1 MLFNN
6 CSEAMSEVIRKT
18 PVGKIIS
25 NIPIPASQRT
35 GSKGFQFPLTG
46 GTRDILYKM
55 NVGDFIKVK
64 TEHAHRYGVGS
75 SSYGDGWIVVKRKV
89 SEDYFGVWKVERE
102 GYVGARLRQFKD
114 QGRLDSYRDFI
125 DELY

>member
-6 CSEAMSEVIRKT
+6 CSEAMSEVIRRT

-25 NIPIPASQRT
+25 NIPIPVSQRT

-46 GTRDILYKM
+46 GTRDVLYKM

-64 TEHAHRYGVGS
+64 AEHAHRYGVGS

>member
-6 CSEAMSEVIRKT
+6 CSKAMSEVIRRT

-46 GTRDILYKM
+46 GTRDVLYKM
-55 NVGDFIKVK
+55 NIGDFIKVK
-64 TEHAHRYGVGS
+64 AEHAHRYGVGS